1 MVVRKGSWFLFEIL
15 SDEAE
20 EGNVFAWVSIEV
32 RWFSELRVFAGRN
45 FRLIRRES
53 RRLSR
58 KRVRKKLRLKF
69 LQLYLKYRELLSKA
83 LVFNVRIRRSRHGCL
98 SDVN

>member
-58 KRVRKKLRLKF
+58 KRVRKKSRLKF
-69 LQLYLKYRELLSKA
+69 PSATTKIAICLLFACYFWCYFEL
-83 LVFNVRIRRSRHGCL
+83 
-98 SDVN
+98 